1 MGQYQ
6 TMKILLSAKIFMW
19 TIFVP
24 LLLSAAPAFAQDS
37 VRDLVVKIHTTRRDP
52 DLTRPWTK
60 HNPVNVSGSGVV
72 IQGKRILTNAHVVQ
86 NASQIYVQPNQS
98 ADKLAA
104 RIVVIAEAVDLAL
117 LSVDDESFF
126 DKRAFLHFAE
136 DLPKVK
142 DAVSVYGFPTGG
154 TELSVT
160 EGIVSR
166 IEFTGFYQFAHG
178 LRIQVDAALNPGNSG
193 GPVVSRGR
201 LVGIVFSNIPNA
213 QSIGY
218 VIPIEEVR
226 LFLDDAADGR
236 YDGKPQLHDR
246 FQTVENDALRRKLGL
261 AKGVGGLMIAELYK
275 NDANNPLKEGD
286 VITAIGG
293 QSIDSDGKVTVRY
306 DLRLSALY
314 LVQKYAKDGM
324 LDVSLLRDGKPMRLT
339 VPVARQRELVVPY
352 LQNRSPRYFIYGPLV
367 FCTAT
372 QEYIEKLGNQWELF
386 HTRAGNSLIL
396 RRFEKPAFP
405 GEEIVIVC
413 SPMLPHPIAK
423 GYDDPN
429 NYVVSEVDG
438 VPIKNLKHLVEVL
451 RDGTSREVTFKFAR
465 MTNRNRENMVFDR
478 RAMLAATEDILK
490 EFGIR
495 YQFSEDLKPVW
506 DVAQKR

>member
-1 MGQYQ
+1 MTIVIQR
-6 TMKILLSAKIFMW
+6 KNFMW
-19 TIFVP
+19 LALAMLLIAAVP
-24 LLLSAAPAFAQDS
+24 AAAQDE

-60 HNPVNVSGSGVV
+60 QNPASISGSGIV

-98 ADKLAA
+98 AEKLAA
-104 RIVVIAEAVDLAL
+104 HVVIIAEPVDLAI

-126 DKRAFLHFAE
+126 DKRAFLQFAE

-142 DAVSVYGFPTGG
+142 DAVAVYGFPTGG

-166 IEFTGFYQFAHG
+166 IEFTGFYQFTSG

-193 GPVVSRGR
+193 GPVVSRGK
-201 LVGIVFSNIPNA
+201 LVGLVFSNIPSA

-218 VIPIEEVR
+218 VIPIEEIR

-236 YDGKPQLHDR
+236 YDGKPQVHDR
-246 FQTVENDALRRKLGL
+246 LQTVENDALRRRLGL
-261 AKGVGGLMIAELYK
+261 AKGVGGLMVSELY
-275 NDANNPLKEGD
+275 NTDPDYPLKQWD

-293 QSIDSDGKVTVRY
+293 QAIDSDGKVTVRY

-314 LVQKYAKDGM
+314 LVQKHARDGF
-324 LDVSLLRDGKPMRLT
+324 LDVAIVRGGKPMRLT
-339 VPVARQRELVVPY
+339 IPVARQRELVVAY
-352 LQNRSPRYFIYGPLV
+352 LRNKSPRYFIYGPLV

-386 HTRAGNSLIL
+386 HTRAGNPLIL
-396 RRFEKPAFP
+396 RRFDKPAFD

-413 SPMLPHPIAK
+413 SPMLPHPIGK

-438 VPIKNLKHLVEVL
+438 VPIKNLRHMVEVL
-451 RDGTSREVTFKFAR
+451 RDGTSHEVTFKFAR
-465 MTNRNRENMVFDR
+465 MTNRSSENMVFER
-478 RAMLAATEDILK
+478 GAILAATEDLMK
-490 EFGIR
+490 DFGIR

>member
-1 MGQYQ
+1 MTIILSRRNIMGLALAA
-6 TMKILLSAKIFMW
+6 ILLA
-19 TIFVP
+19 
-24 LLLSAAPAFAQDS
+24 AAPAVAQDE

-60 HNPVNVSGSGVV
+60 QNPVNVSGSGII

-98 ADKLAA
+98 AEKLLAH
-104 RIVVIAEAVDLAL
+104 IVVIAEPVDLAI
-117 LSVDDESFF
+117 LSVDDESLFE
-126 DKRAFLHFAE
+126 KRAFIQLAD

-142 DAVSVYGFPTGG
+142 DAVAVYGFPTGG

-166 IEFTGFYQFAHG
+166 IEFTGFYQFTNG

-193 GPVVSRGR
+193 GPVVSRGK
-201 LVGIVFSNIPNA
+201 LVGLVFSNIPSA

-218 VIPIEEVR
+218 VIPIEEIK
-226 LFLDDAADGR
+226 LFLEDAADGR
-236 YDGKPQLHDR
+236 YDGKPQIHDR
-246 FQTVENDALRRKLGL
+246 LQTVENDALRRRLGL
-261 AKGVGGLMIAELYK
+261 AKGVGGLMVTELYDTDP
-275 NDANNPLKEGD
+275 NYPLQEWD

-293 QSIDSDGKVTVRY
+293 HAIDSDGKVTVRY

-314 LVQKYAKDGM
+314 LIQKYAKNGVVDMTVERGGAP
-324 LDVSLLRDGKPMRLT
+324 LKLT
-339 VPVARQRELVVPY
+339 VPVARQRELVVAY
-352 LQNRSPRYFIYGPLV
+352 LRNQSPRYFIYGPLV
-367 FCTAT
+367 FCAAT

-386 HTRAGNSLIL
+386 HTRAGNPLIL
-396 RRFEKPAFP
+396 RRFEKPAFA
-405 GEEIVIVC
+405 GEEIVLVC

-438 VPIKNLKHLVEVL
+438 VPIKNLRHMVEVL
-451 RDGTSREVTFKFAR
+451 RDGKGREVTFKFAR
-465 MTNRNRENMVFDR
+465 MTNRNRENIVFDR
-478 RAMLAATEDILK
+478 RAMIAATEDILK

-495 YQFSEDLKPVW
+495 YQSSEDLKPVW

>member
-1 MGQYQ
+1 
-6 TMKILLSAKIFMW
+6 MKRMLAIKIYFGM
-19 TIFVP
+19 TVVA
-24 LLLSAAPAFAQDS
+24 LLLAAAPSFAQDD

-60 HNPVNVSGSGVV
+60 QNPVSVSGSGIV

-98 ADKLAA
+98 PEKLAA
-104 RIVVIAEAVDLAL
+104 HVVVIAEPIDLAI
-117 LSVDDESFF
+117 LSVEDESFF
-126 DKRAFLHFAE
+126 DKHAYLQFAE

-166 IEFTGFYQFAHG
+166 IEFTGYYQFTHG

-193 GPVVSRGR
+193 GPVVSHGK

-218 VIPIEEVR
+218 VIPIEEIR
-226 LFLDDAADGR
+226 LFLADAADGR

-246 FQTVENDALRRKLGL
+246 LQTVENDALRRRLGL
-261 AKGVGGLMIAELYK
+261 SKGVGGLMVAEVY
-275 NDANNPLKEGD
+275 NSAPDYPLKEWD
-286 VITAIGG
+286 VITAING
-293 QSIDSDGKVTVRY
+293 QSIDNDGKVSVRY

-314 LVQKYAKDGM
+314 LVQKYAKDGK
-324 LDVSLLRDGKPMRLT
+324 LDLSVVRNGKPMHLT
-339 VPVARQRELVVPY
+339 VPVARQRELVVSY
-352 LQNRSPRYFIYGPLV
+352 LNNRSPRYFIYGPLV
-367 FCTAT
+367 FCAVT

-386 HTRAGNSLIL
+386 HTRAGNPLIL
-396 RRFEKPAFP
+396 RRFEKPAFH
-405 GEEIVIVC
+405 GEEMVVVC
-413 SPMLPHPIAK
+413 SPMLPHPITK
-423 GYDDPN
+423 GYDDPV

-438 VPIKNLKHLVEVL
+438 VPIKNLKHMVEVL
-451 RDGTSREVTFKFAR
+451 RDGTNPQVSFKFAR
-465 MTNRNRENMVFDR
+465 MTNRNRENLVFDR
-478 RAMLAATEDILK
+478 RAMLAATEDLLK
-490 EFGIR
+490 DFGIR
-495 YQFSEDLKPVW
+495 YQYSDDLKPVW
-506 DVAQKR
+506 DVAQKH